1 VVEVDLD
8 SCLVAGT
15 GGGVEAV
22 RVVPAGGSDAIAL
35 VRMRVTLHGAH
46 W

>member
-1 VVEVDLD
+1 V
-8 SCLVAGT
+8 GQ
-15 GGGVEAV
+15 GVQAV

-35 VRMRVTLHGAH
+35 VRMRVTMHGAT